1 MSHSPTHD
9 IPQYHPPQLWVRAH
23 RSAATPT
30 PPKPSH
36 PPFLIPPKDQQLWCS
51 ATSYAHTQ
59 SRPWFRSK
67 LRGKQRQLVP
77 LREEGCGVR
86 PARSSANFTRVGCS
100 PQPLLLVTPPAEQ
113 QRKHAAFLQSYG
125 LAEISSFGFCA
136 FSFFFFFVLL
146 FCFVCFFP
154 LAARSLLPKLGKKLQ
169 RSKRAKQI

>member
-1 MSHSPTHD
+1 M
-9 IPQYHPPQLWVRAH
+9 
-23 RSAATPT
+23 
-30 PPKPSH
+30 
-36 PPFLIPPKDQQLWCS
+36 
-51 ATSYAHTQ
+51 
-59 SRPWFRSK
+59 
-67 LRGKQRQLVP
+67 
-77 LREEGCGVR
+77 R

-136 FSFFFFFVLL
+136 FFFVCC
-146 FCFVCFFP
+146 CFFFP

>member
-1 MSHSPTHD
+1 M
-9 IPQYHPPQLWVRAH
+9 
-23 RSAATPT
+23 
-30 PPKPSH
+30 
-36 PPFLIPPKDQQLWCS
+36 
-51 ATSYAHTQ
+51 
-59 SRPWFRSK
+59 
-67 LRGKQRQLVP
+67 
-77 LREEGCGVR
+77 R